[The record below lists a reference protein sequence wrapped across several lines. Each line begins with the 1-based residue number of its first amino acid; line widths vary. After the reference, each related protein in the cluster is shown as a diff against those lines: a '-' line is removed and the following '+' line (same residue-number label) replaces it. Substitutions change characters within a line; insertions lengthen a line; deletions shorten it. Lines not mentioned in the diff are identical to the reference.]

1 MRDYEP
7 DVSQILALYQQLED
21 DIISSMTKRMLKMGK
36 VSEATKYEAEI
47 LQSSGLLYEDILNLI
62 AQRTDA
68 AKQHVKALFKD
79 AGVQT
84 VKIDNQVHT
93 KAGAVPIAIRQDL
106 GMKRILE
113 AGYRKTLK
121 TMRNLV
127 NTTANMVQ
135 TAFISACDRAYM
147 QVSSGA
153 FSYQQA
159 IRQAV
164 KSFAAI
170 GATVKYPSGHT
181 DRLDVAV
188 RRAVLTG
195 VGQTSAM
202 VAMERAKQADC
213 YLMELTAH
221 SGSRPE
227 HAVWQGQLVSLTG
240 KDVGKTI
247 DGLHVFSLEQIGY
260 QTGAGFKGWNCRHNW
275 HPYYVGY
282 SIPNYTKEQ
291 LAELDAKN
299 IEYNGKMYSEY
310 EISQMQRAK
319 ERKVRALKRQCVA
332 SHTALE
338 NAPDDV
344 TKSEMQADYSKNAVK
359 LKSAEKQLR
368 EFCKQ
373 TGRRNDTFRTQV
385 DGFGRSQAQ
394 KAVWREKNAKKDLT
408 PRQDSDILK
417 AIRKSRGVT
426 DKHEKS
432 REILENSIG
441 FIVRNSFYQ
450 INPEISEDCANQLL
464 KLEKKFGVV
473 RQSISPAISSESSD
487 DSDAYVKRNSIRP
500 AQQELVL
507 CKEHFSSSR
516 EKMIIKLRGQ
526 RNRKYCMPFADG
538 EETIYDVT
546 HEYGHMLQ
554 NILMQKRIDE
564 LNLTPGDKMTLYDI
578 AKERVKLECRKQIIA
593 IAKSQNPDFKLSENL
608 STYGKVNNA
617 EFFAEVFANSQL
629 GTPNEL
635 GKAMNIWL
643 ERKGLIK

>member
-36 VSEATKYEAEI
+36 VSESTKYEAKI
-47 LQSSGLLYEDILNLI
+47 LQSAGLLYEDILNLI

-68 AKQHVKALFKD
+68 TKQHVKALFKD

-84 VKIDNQVHT
+84 VEIDNQIHT

-113 AGYRKTLK
+113 AGYKKTLK

-135 TAFISACDRAYM
+135 TAFISSCDRAYM

-164 KSFAAI
+164 KSFADI

-181 DRLDVAV
+181 DKLDVAV

-247 DGLHVFSLEQIGY
+247 DGLHVFSLQQIGY

-299 IEYNGKMYSEY
+299 IQYNGKMYSEY

-332 SHTALE
+332 SQTALE
-338 NAPDDV
+338 NAPDSAKAELQV
-344 TKSEMQADYSKNAVK
+344 DYSKNAIK

-373 TGRRNDTFRTQV
+373 TERQNDTFRTQV
-385 DGFGRSQAQ
+385 DSFGRSEAQ
-394 KAVWREKNAKKDLT
+394 KAVWANKKAQDLSQSDSDFLSKFIAIFTDKKEKN
-408 PRQDSDILK
+408 
-417 AIRKSRGVT
+417 
-426 DKHEKS
+426 
-432 REILENSIG
+432 
-441 FIVRNSFYQ
+441 Y
-450 INPEISEDCANQLL
+450 
-464 KLEKKFGVV
+464 
-473 RQSISPAISSESSD
+473 
-487 DSDAYVKRNSIRP
+487 
-500 AQQELVL
+500 
-507 CKEHFSSSR
+507 
-516 EKMIIKLRGQ
+516 
-526 RNRKYCMPFADG
+526 
-538 EETIYDVT
+538 
-546 HEYGHMLQ
+546 
-554 NILMQKRIDE
+554 
-564 LNLTPGDKMTLYDI
+564 
-578 AKERVKLECRKQIIA
+578 
-593 IAKSQNPDFKLSENL
+593 
-608 STYGKVNNA
+608 
-617 EFFAEVFANSQL
+617 
-629 GTPNEL
+629 
-635 GKAMNIWL
+635 
-643 ERKGLIK
+643 

>member
-36 VSEATKYEAEI
+36 VSESTKYEAVI
-47 LQSSGLLYEDILNLI
+47 LQSAGLLYEDILDLI
-62 AQRTDA
+62 AQRTNTT
-68 AKQHVKALFKD
+68 KQHVKALFED

-84 VKIDNQVHT
+84 VEIDNQIHT
-93 KAGAVPIAIRQDL
+93 ESGAVPIDIRQDL
-106 GMKRILE
+106 GMRRILE
-113 AGYRKTLK
+113 AGYKKTLK

-135 TAFISACDRAYM
+135 TAFISSCDRAYM

-164 KSFAAI
+164 KSFADI

-181 DRLDVAV
+181 DKLDVAV

-202 VAMERAKQADC
+202 VAMERAKQAGC

-319 ERKVRALKRQCVA
+319 ERKVRALKRQVIA
-332 SHTALE
+332 SQTALE
-338 NAPDDV
+338 NAPDDM
-344 TKSEMQADYSKNAVK
+344 TKSELQADYSKNAVK

-394 KAVWREKNAKKDLT
+394 KAVWSAKKSQKDLT
-408 PRQDSDILK
+408 SIAKKVIINGRRSGTGNSNGEHYYELIGEIDYHDKKAVVRSLKEFEVKYQDSDIEHCRVITVSGKVYEVHGNRWAVDTSILGDELK
-417 AIRKSRGVT
+417 GSINEHNHVT
-426 DKHEKS
+426 GESQYSFSWEDLESCIYDGSKMALAYDEKYRYFTQFPDK
-432 REILENSIG
+432 I
-441 FIVRNSFYQ
+441 
-450 INPEISEDCANQLL
+450 ISEDDLY
-464 KLEKKFGVV
+464 
-473 RQSISPAISSESSD
+473 
-487 DSDAYVKRNSIRP
+487 DAYEASKEEVANARIFKTEIITDEDYQHEVVKRT
-500 AQQELVL
+500 
-507 CKEHFSSSR
+507 C
-516 EKMIIKLRGQ
+516 EKVGILYG
-526 RNRKYCMPFADG
+526 RNRK
-538 EETIYDVT
+538 
-546 HEYGHMLQ
+546 
-554 NILMQKRIDE
+554 
-564 LNLTPGDKMTLYDI
+564 
-578 AKERVKLECRKQIIA
+578 
-593 IAKSQNPDFKLSENL
+593 
-608 STYGKVNNA
+608 
-617 EFFAEVFANSQL
+617 
-629 GTPNEL
+629 
-635 GKAMNIWL
+635 
-643 ERKGLIK
+643 